1 MRVPATTPYHG
12 SIGIDVDSE
21 RDPPRTGFY
30 TAVIPLSCVACLGL
44 WAFAVWKVVELV
56 SA

>member
-30 TAVIPLSCVACLGL
+30 TAVIPLSCVACLGI